1 MIAGVL
7 TDSFFGVS
15 LLSKIGLE
23 KLAPLAPVEGAGE
36 TVYPTMGLAILAG
49 FIQVFLGMLIQSYM
63 QMKSRGFT
71 AGLQPIACI
80 IMVTGLIIL
89 GAHSKFMD
97 LGIETFSVGALQIGP
112 HLVSVPSAVAKGLTY
127 GGLAMLLLFNNVD
140 KVIFMRPLTGLWALY
155 NFASGFI
162 SNVLSYL
169 RLFALGLAGG
179 LLGGAVNQIAFLFIT
194 NQETGE
200 VTYGSVWIV
209 GTILVLI
216 GGHIVNLGFSALA
229 AFIHPLRL
237 TFVEFYS
244 AVGFKGGSRPYVPF
258 ANVKQQ

>member
-1 MIAGVL
+1 
-7 TDSFFGVS
+7 
-15 LLSKIGLE
+15 
-23 KLAPLAPVEGAGE
+23 
-36 TVYPTMGLAILAG
+36 
-49 FIQVFLGMLIQSYM
+49 
-63 QMKSRGFT
+63 
-71 AGLQPIACI
+71 
-80 IMVTGLIIL
+80 
-89 GAHSKFMD
+89 
-97 LGIETFSVGALQIGP
+97 
-112 HLVSVPSAVAKGLTY
+112 
-127 GGLAMLLLFNNVD
+127 MLLLFNNVD

-200 VTYGSVWIV
+200 VTYGSVWIA